1 MSTIPFGILP
11 HFEPMPPV
19 IHTDIADWG
28 ARFISSKYGRPF
40 RYKNRAA
47 RTNDRTGNKK
57 KIHQYLKK

>member
-1 MSTIPFGILP
+1 MVPVELITPADFGS
-11 HFEPMPPV
+11 
-19 IHTDIADWG
+19 
-28 ARFISSKYGRPF
+28 RFLGSKYARPY